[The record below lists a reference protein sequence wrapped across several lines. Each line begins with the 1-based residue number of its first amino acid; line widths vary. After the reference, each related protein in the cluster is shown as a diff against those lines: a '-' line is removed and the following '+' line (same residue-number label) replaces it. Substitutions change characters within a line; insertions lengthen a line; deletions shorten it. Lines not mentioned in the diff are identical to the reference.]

1 MQKKSKPQSTGS
13 ASSQTR
19 KKSTTV
25 RKKSVSCCDKKK
37 NTIFLA
43 TVIFEAASNICTRL
57 GREVDTGS
65 FPLTYTR
72 MKQLYEEADTW
83 Q

>member
-1 MQKKSKPQSTGS
+1 MQKKSEPQSTAKG
-13 ASSQTR
+13 SSQTKRKSTVVR
-19 KKSTTV
+19 KKSTASSN
-25 RKKSVSCCDKKK
+25 KD
-37 NTIFLA
+37 TIFLA

-65 FPLTYTR
+65 FPLTYSK